1 MAYGGKL
8 TTSRLIEAYTK
19 GIFPWY
25 ENDSSPVLWWSPD
38 PRALINIANFK
49 PSRSLRKKIKRN
61 YFDFSID
68 AVFNDVVIGCQ
79 TTPRNGSNDTW
90 ITPEMRLAYCKL
102 HDQGYAHSVE
112 SWFKGELVG
121 GLYGVSLGNWFFGES
136 MFSQVSDASK
146 AALNILISQL
156 RAWDFEWID
165 CQIMNPH
172 LDSLGAINI
181 RRAEYLDLLAQN
193 KISTTRKHRWNLTQD
208 VSNE

>member
-1 MAYGGKL
+1 
-8 TTSRLIEAYTK
+8 
-19 GIFPWY
+19 
-25 ENDSSPVLWWSPD
+25 
-38 PRALINIANFK
+38 
-49 PSRSLRKKIKRN
+49 
-61 YFDFSID
+61 
-68 AVFNDVVIGCQ
+68 
-79 TTPRNGSNDTW
+79 
-90 ITPEMRLAYCKL
+90 MRLAYCEL

-172 LDSLGAINI
+172 LNSLGAINI

-193 KISTTRKHRWNLTQD
+193 KISTTRKFKWNLTQD

>member
-1 MAYGGKL
+1 M
-8 TTSRLIEAYTK
+8 
-19 GIFPWY
+19 
-25 ENDSSPVLWWSPD
+25 
-38 PRALINIANFK
+38 
-49 PSRSLRKKIKRN
+49 
-61 YFDFSID
+61 
-68 AVFNDVVIGCQ
+68 VIGCQ

-90 ITPEMRLAYCKL
+90 ITPEMRRAYCKL

-112 SWFKGELVG
+112 SWFEGELVG

-193 KISTTRKHRWNLTQD
+193 KISTTRKYRWNLIQD